1 MKKLLLTSV
10 ALTLLATRAG
20 MAADMSAP
28 VYRAPVAVYSWT
40 GCYIGGN
47 IGGASAR
54 QNANEAT
61 LLAATVL
68 TAPGSVTYS
77 TSGVIGGAH
86 AGCNVEGT
94 YGVARGWVFGIEGDW
109 SATKLSATQNAPNL
123 FPNGTPIGFGSITFM
138 ETTKSLASVRGRAGV
153 AVVPNV
159 LLYATAG
166 VVWNHT
172 DYN

>member
-68 TAPGSVTYS
+68 P
-77 TSGVIGGAH
+77 
-86 AGCNVEGT
+86 
-94 YGVARGWVFGIEGDW
+94 
-109 SATKLSATQNAPNL
+109 P
-123 FPNGTPIGFGSITFM
+123 
-138 ETTKSLASVRGRAGV
+138 RAV
-153 AVVPNV
+153 
-159 LLYATAG
+159 
-166 VVWNHT
+166 
-172 DYN
+172 